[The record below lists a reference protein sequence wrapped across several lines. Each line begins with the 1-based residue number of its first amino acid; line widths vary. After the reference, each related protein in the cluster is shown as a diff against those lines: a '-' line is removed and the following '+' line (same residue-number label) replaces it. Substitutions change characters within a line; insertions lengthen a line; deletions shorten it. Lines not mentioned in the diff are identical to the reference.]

1 MNQSNFNAEAH
12 SIIPQSCLWL
22 HPGLITKAILT
33 TAYVVLLIAACTVNT
48 IVIYL
53 VRTCKDLRQSTFNHL
68 IINMAVADIM
78 DVCFSTI
85 TSLSFMFVGVNWI
98 SGYGGK
104 ISCKLVCFSVS
115 VSIGLSI
122 STLVIMSVD
131 RYMAIVHV
139 MTNPISSATTKKCI
153 ALSWI
158 VSVLVGV
165 PCLYK
170 MDTTESE
177 GGSTICRSVCRH
189 DPEEH
194 LLYSTLEECGKV
206 LILYLLP
213 LILLGTTSVM
223 IGLSLRKRRPLG
235 YSETQERISAQ
246 NQRIFKFLVSIVVLF
261 TFCWLFAHVNHL
273 ISVLSLSK
281 YCALLA
287 PVPLLFF
294 WISHTNA
301 TINSIIYFIFNSK
314 FRQGLREVF
323 RVRET
328 IPLQT
333 RHIVP
338 HKNFA
343 FEGMEFAENI
353 AITEIRR
360 SKNQESVE
368 RDKDLEFDRKL

>member
-1 MNQSNFNAEAH
+1 MNQLNFNAEAH
-12 SIIPQSCLWL
+12 SIIPQSCLLL

-48 IVIYL
+48 MVIYL
-53 VRTCKDLRQSTFNHL
+53 MRTCKDLRQSTFNHL
-68 IINMAVADIM
+68 IINMAVADII

-98 SGYGGK
+98 LGYGGK

-158 VSVLVGV
+158 VSVIVGV

-170 MDTTESE
+170 IDTTESE
-177 GGSTICRSVCRH
+177 GGSTICRSVWSD

-206 LILYLLP
+206 LTLYLLP
-213 LILLGTTSVM
+213 LILLGTTSVI

-235 YSETQERISAQ
+235 NSETQERISAQ
-246 NQRIFKFLVSIVVLF
+246 NQRIFKLLVSIVVLF
-261 TFCWLFAHVNHL
+261 AFCWLFAHVNHL

-281 YCALLA
+281 YCALPA
-287 PVPLLFF
+287 HVPLLSF

-301 TINSIIYFIFNSK
+301 AINSIIYFIFNSK

-368 RDKDLEFDRKL
+368 RDKDLEFDTKL

>member
-12 SIIPQSCLWL
+12 SIIPQSCLLL

-53 VRTCKDLRQSTFNHL
+53 VKTCKDLRQSTFKHL
-68 IINMAVADIM
+68 IINMAVAGIM

-170 MDTTESE
+170 MDTRESE
-177 GGSTICRSVCRH
+177 GGSTICRSVWSY
-189 DPEEH
+189 DPDEH

-213 LILLGTTSVM
+213 LILLGTTSVI

-235 YSETQERISAQ
+235 NSETQERISAQ
-246 NQRIFKFLVSIVVLF
+246 NQRIFKLLVSIVVLF
-261 TFCWLFAHVNHL
+261 SFCWL
-273 ISVLSLSK
+273 S
-281 YCALLA
+281 
-287 PVPLLFF
+287 P
-294 WISHTNA
+294 
-301 TINSIIYFIFNSK
+301 
-314 FRQGLREVF
+314 
-323 RVRET
+323 
-328 IPLQT
+328 
-333 RHIVP
+333 
-338 HKNFA
+338 
-343 FEGMEFAENI
+343 M
-353 AITEIRR
+353 
-360 SKNQESVE
+360 
-368 RDKDLEFDRKL
+368 

>member
-12 SIIPQSCLWL
+12 SIIPQSCLLL
-22 HPGLITKAILT
+22 HPRLITKAILT

-78 DVCFSTI
+78 DVCFSMI
-85 TSLSFMFVGVNWI
+85 TSLLFMFVGVNWI

-122 STLVIMSVD
+122 SALVIMSVD
-131 RYMAIVHV
+131 RYMAIVRV

-170 MDTTESE
+170 MDTRESE
-177 GGSTICRSVCRH
+177 RGSTICRSVWSD

-213 LILLGTTSVM
+213 LILLGTTSVI

-235 YSETQERISAQ
+235 NSETQERISAQ
-246 NQRIFKFLVSIVVLF
+246 NQRIFKLLVPIVVLF
-261 TFCWLFAHVNHL
+261 SFCWL
-273 ISVLSLSK
+273 S
-281 YCALLA
+281 
-287 PVPLLFF
+287 P
-294 WISHTNA
+294 
-301 TINSIIYFIFNSK
+301 
-314 FRQGLREVF
+314 
-323 RVRET
+323 
-328 IPLQT
+328 
-333 RHIVP
+333 
-338 HKNFA
+338 
-343 FEGMEFAENI
+343 M
-353 AITEIRR
+353 
-360 SKNQESVE
+360 
-368 RDKDLEFDRKL
+368 

>member
-12 SIIPQSCLWL
+12 SIIPQSCLLL

-78 DVCFSTI
+78 DVCFSMI
-85 TSLSFMFVGVNWI
+85 TSLLFMFVGVNWI

-139 MTNPISSATTKKCI
+139 MTNPISTTKKCI

-170 MDTTESE
+170 MDTRESE
-177 GGSTICRSVCRH
+177 RGSTICRSVWSD

-213 LILLGTTSVM
+213 LILLGTTSVI

-235 YSETQERISAQ
+235 NSETQERISAQ
-246 NQRIFKFLVSIVVLF
+246 NQRIFKLLVSIVVLF
-261 TFCWLFAHVNHL
+261 SFCWLFAHVNHL

-281 YCALLA
+281 YCALRPA

-294 WISHTNA
+294 WISRTNA
-301 TINSIIYFIFNSK
+301 AIYSIIYFIFNRK
-314 FRQGLREVF
+314 FWQGLREVF

-368 RDKDLEFDRKL
+368 RDKDLEFDTKL

>member
-12 SIIPQSCLWL
+12 NIIPHSCLLL

-53 VRTCKDLRQSTFNHL
+53 MRTCKDLRQYIFNHL

-85 TSLSFMFVGVNWI
+85 TSLSFMLVGFNWI

-122 STLVIMSVD
+122 SALVIMSVD
-131 RYMAIVHV
+131 RYMAIVRV

-170 MDTTESE
+170 MDTRESE
-177 GGSTICRSVCRH
+177 GGSTIFRSVWSD

-213 LILLGTTSVM
+213 LILLLFVLL

-235 YSETQERISAQ
+235 NSETQERISAQ

-261 TFCWLFAHVNHL
+261 AFCWLFAHVNHL

-281 YCALLA
+281 YCALPA
-287 PVPLLFF
+287 PVPPAPLL
-294 WISHTNA
+294 
-301 TINSIIYFIFNSK
+301 
-314 FRQGLREVF
+314 L
-323 RVRET
+323 
-328 IPLQT
+328 
-333 RHIVP
+333 
-338 HKNFA
+338 
-343 FEGMEFAENI
+343 
-353 AITEIRR
+353 
-360 SKNQESVE
+360 
-368 RDKDLEFDRKL
+368 DLSYKCCD

>member
-12 SIIPQSCLWL
+12 SIIPKSCLWL

-85 TSLSFMFVGVNWI
+85 TSLLFMFVGVNWI

-158 VSVLVGV
+158 VSFLVGV

-177 GGSTICRSVCRH
+177 GGSTICRSVWSY

-213 LILLGTTSVM
+213 LILLGTTSVI

-235 YSETQERISAQ
+235 NSETQERISAQ
-246 NQRIFKFLVSIVVLF
+246 NQRIFKLLVSIVVLF
-261 TFCWLFAHVNHL
+261 SFCWL
-273 ISVLSLSK
+273 S
-281 YCALLA
+281 
-287 PVPLLFF
+287 P
-294 WISHTNA
+294 
-301 TINSIIYFIFNSK
+301 
-314 FRQGLREVF
+314 
-323 RVRET
+323 
-328 IPLQT
+328 
-333 RHIVP
+333 
-338 HKNFA
+338 
-343 FEGMEFAENI
+343 M
-353 AITEIRR
+353 
-360 SKNQESVE
+360 
-368 RDKDLEFDRKL
+368 